1 MPQDDHSRPQHHGS
15 HGQGELVQHVH
26 LVSFL
31 VGVTLEALANFNTQ
45 WMGYNVLHFP
55 RCTSRSPK
63 KNREKNATRR
73 VQRVTCVWA

>member
-31 VGVTLEALANFNTQ
+31 DGETLEALANFNTQ

-55 RCTSRSPK
+55 RCTSRSQK
-63 KNREKNATRR
+63 KFEKKTQQKESRE
-73 VQRVTCVWA
+73 